1 MTEATIRLRV
11 SLMTARP
18 VMARQRKKKGR
29 PITGWLCLDKPEGM
43 TSTAAVGFVKRVT
56 QAAKAGHGGTLDP
69 LATGV
74 LPIALGEATKTV
86 SFVMD
91 GEKQYRFTMRI
102 GIATTTDD
110 SEGEVLETSDVRPAT
125 AAIEAAL
132 PAFIGRIQQVPPS
145 FAAVKIA
152 GERAYDIAR
161 RGETVELEPRTV
173 EVSDLELIERPDDDH
188 VVFDLTCGKGTYVRA
203 IARDLGRRLG
213 CFGHVTAL
221 RRTKVGAFEADQA
234 VSPNVL
240 ERLIEDEAFPQVL
253 RPLKDALSGLPS
265 LSLTG
270 PQAERLR
277 AGQTIRV
284 APHMVTGHRV
294 TGSDVQGGS
303 EDEDTTIR
311 AMASGDVVALARLS
325 GAELSPVRVFNLRTS
340 QPYHLR

>member
-1 MTEATIRLRV
+1 
-11 SLMTARP
+11 
-18 VMARQRKKKGR
+18 MARQQRRKKGR

-56 QAAKAGHGGTLDP
+56 QAQKVGHGGTLDP

-91 GEKQYRFTMRI
+91 GEKQYRFTMKL
-102 GIATTTDD
+102 GEATNTDD
-110 SEGEVLETSDVRPAT
+110 SEGEVIETSEVRPET
-125 AAIEAAL
+125 SAIEAAL
-132 PAFIGRIQQVPPS
+132 GAFIGEIQQVPPC
-145 FAAVKIA
+145 FAAVKVA

-161 RGETVELEPRTV
+161 RGEAVELEPRTV
-173 EVSDLELIERPDDDH
+173 MVRDLELVERPDADH
-188 VVFDLTCGKGTYVRA
+188 VTLELTCGKGTYVRA
-203 IARDLGRRLG
+203 IVRDLGRKLG

-234 VSPNVL
+234 VAPAVL
-240 ERLIEDEAFPQVL
+240 ERLIADEAFPQVL

-265 LSLTG
+265 LALTE

-284 APHMVTGHRV
+284 APHMVTGHGFA
-294 TGSDVQGGS
+294 GSGVQGGS
-303 EDEDTTIR
+303 PGGSEAEDTTIR
-311 AMASGDVVALARLS
+311 AMASGDVVALARLT
-325 GAELSPVRVFNLRTS
+325 GAELSPLRVFNLRTS
-340 QPYHLR
+340 QPYHPR